1 MKLSLARSSCAL
13 ALALCTAGPALAQDV
28 TFAFTGT
35 LTYVDRSP
43 FPELT
48 TGTPFAGCYTVNLAT
63 EDSNGADWVSDYW
76 HTGAPYG
83 ITVQIGS
90 HAFRTNTATPPGPQ
104 FLVELINDQYGLDN
118 YLLRSYYNLPT
129 DGFLIEHISWQLD
142 DPTQQN
148 LTSTELSGV
157 PPIPSQWQQWFGL
170 DIAGQG
176 LSWLLRGQIDT
187 VQVGQC
193 PPITTTTQG
202 PPGPPGP
209 EGPQGPQGLPG
220 VPGEPGPAGPQG
232 LQGPQGEPG
241 PQGLPGGTGPAGAPG
256 APGPQGVVGP
266 AGLPGAVGPAGP
278 QGEGLFPGSM
288 VMVTR
293 GGPVPAG
300 YTFVAT
306 VELPRAIGPGRVLVD
321 LYRRN

>member
-13 ALALCTAGPALAQDV
+13 ALALCTAGPAVAQDV
-28 TFAFTGT
+28 TFTFTGT
-35 LTYVDRSP
+35 LTESWTSP

-48 TGTPFAGCYTVNLAT
+48 PGTPFAGCYTVNLST
-63 EDSNGADWVSDYW
+63 PDMNGADWVADYW

-83 ITVQIGS
+83 MQLQIGS
-90 HAFRTNTATPPGPQ
+90 HAFRTDMVSATPMPP
-104 FLVELINDQYGLDN
+104 FLVELVNDQYGQDN

-129 DGFLIEHISWQLD
+129 DGWQVEHMFWQLD
-142 DPTQQN
+142 DVTQQQLSSTA
-148 LTSTELSGV
+148 LTAV
-157 PPIPSQWQQWFGL
+157 PPVPSQWQQISGLMITGLANSWF
-170 DIAGQG
+170 
-176 LSWLLRGQIDT
+176 LRGQVDA
-187 VQVGQC
+187 VQVGPC
-193 PPITTTTQG
+193 PPITTTPPQG

-232 LQGPQGEPG
+232 PQGEPG
-241 PQGLPGGTGPAGAPG
+241 PQGVAGVAGPQGAAG
-256 APGPQGVVGP
+256 APGPQGVAGAAGP
-266 AGLPGAVGPAGP
+266 QGAVGPAGP

-288 VMVTR
+288 VMVAR

-306 VELPRAIGPGRVLVD
+306 VELPRAAGPGRVLVD